1 MFRSISS
8 WSRKEEVVEAE
19 EGKWRLRTGVCAVTV
34 GGVFGVKVVK
44 VGENVDEGDL
54 LSLSFLWL
62 WLIRCRRLFN
72 AMLLAAQVSCGSASV
87 LSFECS
93 LRSLL

>member
-1 MFRSISS
+1 MCRSISS

-34 GGVFGVKVVK
+34 FGVK

-54 LSLSFLWL
+54 LSLTFSWL
-62 WLIRCRRLFN
+62 WLI
-72 AMLLAAQVSCGSASV
+72 SSS
-87 LSFECS
+87 
-93 LRSLL
+93 